1 MNVPQMDV
9 YEWICA
15 GALLWLVALCVW
27 MCCPRRKEIVPDL
40 ESSLFPNQRQA
51 GQAGAERATHYVC
64 VSKATIRK
72 TRNKKSKRVGTLA
85 PGTRVEEL
93 SFHVAPDGTTRVRL
107 AQGWVSQHGSEA
119 NSTAM
124 GRRNVMP

>member
-27 MCCPRRKEIVPDL
+27 MCCPRRKEIVPDW

-51 GQAGAERATHYVC
+51 GQDGAERATHYVC

-72 TRNKKSKRVGTLA
+72 TRNKKSKRV
-85 PGTRVEEL
+85 
-93 SFHVAPDGTTRVRL
+93 VRWHRERGWKNCRFMSRQT
-107 AQGWVSQHGSEA
+107 AQLECAWLKAG
-119 NSTAM
+119 
-124 GRRNVMP
+124 